1 MCNKPLFFR
10 LHVLINSVLV
20 PSKKFRL
27 FLMQFKSVWTSTGH
41 EYSIQLYLKELE
53 ETCMIN
59 IKIQNSDRYLLLDL
73 FTHLISSRFETKYH
87 YN

>member
-1 MCNKPLFFR
+1 M
-10 LHVLINSVLV
+10 
-20 PSKKFRL
+20 KFRL
-27 FLMQFKSVWTSTGH
+27 FLMQFKNVWTTTGH
-41 EYSIQLYLKELE
+41 EYRIQLYVKEKE